1 MGGVEWGISVFYM
14 YISEE
19 LIFFF
24 TFFIVMGSI
33 VQIDFSTYM
42 LV

>member
-19 LIFFF
+19 LIFF